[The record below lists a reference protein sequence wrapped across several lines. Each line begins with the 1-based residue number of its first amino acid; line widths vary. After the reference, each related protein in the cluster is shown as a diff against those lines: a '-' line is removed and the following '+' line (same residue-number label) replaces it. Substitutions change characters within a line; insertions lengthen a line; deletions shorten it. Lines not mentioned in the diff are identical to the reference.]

1 MMRAPYSFRSVRA
14 DPESAVSSIHVE
26 LTMKSDIAALLP
38 VVDELMLL
46 IRKSR
51 CVPSAERDVECARE
65 ALDNAVVHGNREDPD
80 KQVHIS
86 CRCEPGKEFSVVIR
100 DEGSGF
106 DSTKAVSQ
114 AITKDAQSG
123 IPLMRLLM
131 DEVHFEQ
138 GGRETHA
145 ETRDSY
151 EIELIL
157 LLDHLT
163 DSRVGIP

>member
-1 MMRAPYSFRSVRA
+1 MRAPYSFRSVKA
-14 DPESAVSSIHVE
+14 DPDSAVSSIHVE

-51 CVPSAERDVECARE
+51 CVPGGERDVECALRE

-86 CRCEPGKEFSVVIR
+86 CRCEPGKELSVVIR
-100 DEGSGF
+100 DEGAGF
-106 DSTKAVSQ
+106 DSRKAVSQ

-138 GGRETHA
+138 GGRETHMRKRA
-145 ETRDSY
+145 
-151 EIELIL
+151 
-157 LLDHLT
+157 
-163 DSRVGIP
+163 IPTKSS